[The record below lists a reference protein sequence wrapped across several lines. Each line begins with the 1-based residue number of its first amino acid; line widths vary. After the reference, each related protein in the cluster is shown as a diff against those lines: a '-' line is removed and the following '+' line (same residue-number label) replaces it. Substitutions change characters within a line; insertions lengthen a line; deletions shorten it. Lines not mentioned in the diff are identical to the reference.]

1 MSAISNIPKPEIFP
15 PRPDSPVLKPLV
27 PRQLELRD
35 GCIRALCIPMFGIL
49 IPIGT
54 GLWGPIG
61 PTLATYWIGQLWFI
75 AIAAA
80 IWHGNRFLY
89 LRQRQSNTWFK
100 HPARRIAQMLLAI
113 VFYTV
118 PCSVSMIW
126 VWYWFTAMP
135 VDWAAI
141 RLATATSVICVIFV
155 THVYETVYLIQQR
168 ESDMLTFE
176 KLERAKAEAELEA
189 LKNQLDPHFMFNSL
203 NALSWLIE
211 NDPRRAVAF
220 NDNLADVYRYILRNR
235 DRWLVTLEDELDF
248 LDRYFALLKLLFED
262 AIHLK
267 RPSRQGEFANCYV
280 PPISLQILLE
290 NAVKHNEFSREEPL
304 VIDVRFEGGAVV
316 MENEIRARRHPRPT
330 SRVGL
335 QNLRERC
342 RLTLDRELEV
352 FPGPAHFTVRL
363 PVKSIE

>member
-1 MSAISNIPKPEIFP
+1 MFAPKP
-15 PRPDSPVLKPLV
+15 DSSMLKPLIT
-27 PRQLELRD
+27 RQLELRD
-35 GCIRALCIPMFGIL
+35 GGIRALCIPMFGIL

-54 GLWGPIG
+54 GLWGPVG
-61 PTLATYWIGQLWFI
+61 PTLLTFWIGQFWFI
-75 AIAAA
+75 AVAAA

-89 LRQRQSNTWFK
+89 LRQRLSNTWFQ

-113 VFYTV
+113 LFYTV
-118 PCSVSMIW
+118 PCSVSMLW
-126 VWYWFTAMP
+126 TWYWFAGLP
-135 VDWAAI
+135 VDWPAI
-141 RLATATSVICVIFV
+141 QLATATSVICVIFI

-211 NDPRRAVAF
+211 NDPPRAVAF

-235 DRWLVTLEDELDF
+235 DRALVTLEDELDF
-248 LDRYFALLKLLFED
+248 LDRYFALLKLRFED

-267 RPSRQGEFANCYV
+267 MPARRAEFANSYV

-290 NAVKHNEFSREEPL
+290 NAVKHNEFSREDPL
-304 VIDVRFEGGAVV
+304 VIEVRFEADAVV
-316 MENEIRARRHPRPT
+316 MENEIRARRHARPT

-335 QNLRERC
+335 QNLQERC
-342 RLTLDRELEV
+342 RLTLDRELEIS
-352 FPGPAHFTVRL
+352 PGPACFSVRL
-363 PVKSIE
+363 PAKSIA

>member
-1 MSAISNIPKPEIFP
+1 MHAISNLPKPDIFSP
-15 PRPDSPVLKPLV
+15 KLDSSMLKPLV
-27 PRQLELRD
+27 ARQLELRD
-35 GCIRALCIPMFGIL
+35 GGIRAVCIPMFGIL

-54 GLWGPIG
+54 GLWGPVG
-61 PTLATYWIGQLWFI
+61 PTLLTFWIGQLWFI
-75 AIAAA
+75 AVAAA
-80 IWHGNRFLY
+80 TWHGNRFLY
-89 LRQRQSNTWFK
+89 LRHRQSNTWFK

-118 PCSVSMIW
+118 PCCVSMLW
-126 VWYWFTAMP
+126 AWYWFTGLP

-141 RLATATSVICVIFV
+141 RLATATSVICVIFI

-211 NDPRRAVAF
+211 NDPPRAVAF

-235 DRWLVTLEDELDF
+235 DRALVSLEDELDF
-248 LDRYFALLKLLFED
+248 LDRYFALLKLRFED

-267 RPSRQGEFANCYV
+267 MPPRRADFANSYV
-280 PPISLQILLE
+280 PPISLQILIE
-290 NAVKHNEFSREEPL
+290 NAVKHNEFSRDEPL
-304 VIDVRFEGGAVV
+304 SIELRFEDGAVV
-316 MENEIRARRHPRPT
+316 VENEIRARRHPRPT

-335 QNLRERC
+335 ENLRERC

-352 FPGPAHFTVRL
+352 SPGPARFSVRL
-363 PVKSIE
+363 PVKSLH